1 VLVETLNTAQS
12 ISQSPGQSVLVGS
25 WVKDS
30 DPIPSPLC
38 NMHVLRSDCPEWRQR
53 VTPRQVTSRHYV
65 NRPNAS
71 ACIIDITAN
80 RPVWLE

>member
-12 ISQSPGQSVLVGS
+12 ISQSPGQSVR
-25 WVKDS
+25 VKDS
-30 DPIPSPLC
+30 DPIPSPMC
-38 NMHVLRSDCPEWRQR
+38 NMHVLRSDCPECRQR
-53 VTPRQVTSRHYV
+53 VTQRQVTSRHYV